1 MNILITGAWPD
12 AKKHIEQ
19 IEAMGHCT
27 VFLQNEADALPC
39 DPTWPAGLI
48 CNGLFLHHPIEQF
61 RNLRFI
67 QLTSAGFDRVPM
79 DYVQSHGIEIHNAR
93 GVYSAP
99 MAEFAV
105 GSVLQIYKQFPF
117 FRENQKAHRWEK
129 RRDLRE
135 LTGKTV
141 VILGCGS
148 VGTECAKRFRVF
160 ACKLI
165 GVDIY
170 PRQDE
175 RFDEILPLTA
185 LDETLPAAD
194 VLILTVPLTDETRG
208 LINAARLA
216 AMKPDAVLLNLSR
229 GAVIDEPSLAAHL
242 QANPAFTAALDVFES
257 EPLNES
263 SPLWSCSNAILTPHN
278 SFVGENDSVRLN
290 AVVLRNLAS
299 VGMGLIL

>member
-12 AKKHIEQ
+12 AKKHIVQ
-19 IEAMGHCT
+19 IEAMGHRT

-216 AMKPDAVLLNLSR
+216 AMKPDATLVNISR

-242 QANPAFTAALDVFES
+242 QANPAFTAALDVFGE
-257 EPLNES
+257 EPIAHN
-263 SPLWSCSNAILTPHN
+263 SPLWTFPNVYITPHN
-278 SFVGENDSVRLN
+278 CFSGENNSLRLN
-290 AVVLRNLAS
+290 KLIVNRIVAT
-299 VGMGLIL
+299 GL

>member
-1 MNILITGAWPD
+1 
-12 AKKHIEQ
+12 
-19 IEAMGHCT
+19 
-27 VFLQNEADALPC
+27 
-39 DPTWPAGLI
+39 
-48 CNGLFLHHPIEQF
+48 
-61 RNLRFI
+61 
-67 QLTSAGFDRVPM
+67 
-79 DYVQSHGIEIHNAR
+79 
-93 GVYSAP
+93 

-216 AMKPDAVLLNLSR
+216 AMKPDATLVNISR
-229 GAVIDEPSLAAHL
+229 GAVIDEPALLARL
-242 QANPAFTAALDVFES
+242 STTPAFTAALDVFEE
-257 EPLNES
+257 EPIAPN
-263 SPLWSCSNAILTPHN
+263 SPLWTFPNVYITPHN
-278 SFVGENDSVRLN
+278 CFSGENNSLRLN
-290 AVVLRNLAS
+290 KLIVNRIVAT
-299 VGMGLIL
+299 GL

>member
-39 DPTWPAGLI
+39 DPTWPVGLI

-216 AMKPDAVLLNLSR
+216 AMKPDATLVNISR

-263 SPLWSCSNAILTPHN
+263 SPLWACSNAILTPHN
-278 SFVGENDSVRLN
+278 SFAGENDSARLN

>member
-117 FRENQKAHRWEK
+117 FRENQKAYRWEK

-216 AMKPDAVLLNLSR
+216 AMKPDATLVNISR
-229 GAVIDEPSLAAHL
+229 GAVIDELALAAHL

>member
-216 AMKPDAVLLNLSR
+216 AMKPDATLVNISR

-242 QANPAFTAALDVFES
+242 QANPAFTATLDVFGE
-257 EPLNES
+257 EPIAHN
-263 SPLWSCSNAILTPHN
+263 SPLWTFPNVYITPHN
-278 SFVGENDSVRLN
+278 CFSGENNSLRLN
-290 AVVLRNLAS
+290 KLIVNRIVAT
-299 VGMGLIL
+299 GL

>member
-216 AMKPDAVLLNLSR
+216 AMKPDATLVNISR

-263 SPLWSCSNAILTPHN
+263 SPLWACSNAILTPHN
-278 SFVGENDSVRLN
+278 SFAGEGCAVRIREVILS
-290 AVVLRNLAS
+290 NLQCRRT
-299 VGMGLIL
+299 L

>member
-216 AMKPDAVLLNLSR
+216 AMKPDATLVNISR

-242 QANPAFTAALDVFES
+242 QANPAFTAALDVFGE
-257 EPLNES
+257 EPIAHN
-263 SPLWSCSNAILTPHN
+263 SPLWTFPNVYITPHN
-278 SFVGENDSVRLN
+278 CFSGENNSLRLN
-290 AVVLRNLAS
+290 KLIVNRIVAT
-299 VGMGLIL
+299 GL

>member
-148 VGTECAKRFRVF
+148 VGTECARRFRVF

-208 LINAARLA
+208 LIGSVRLA

>member
-39 DPTWPAGLI
+39 DPTWPVGLI

-141 VILGCGS
+141 LIVGCGS
-148 VGTECAKRFRVF
+148 VGTECARRFRAFDAHV
-160 ACKLI
+160 L
-165 GVDIY
+165 GVDLF
-170 PRQDE
+170 PRTDAGYE
-175 RFDEILPLTA
+175 RMHPLTA
-185 LDETLPAAD
+185 LDELLPAAD
-194 VLILTVPLTDETRG
+194 VLILTVPLTEQTRG
-208 LINAARLA
+208 LIGSVRLA

>member
-216 AMKPDAVLLNLSR
+216 AMKPDATLVNISR

-242 QANPAFTAALDVFES
+242 QANPAFTAALDVFGE
-257 EPLNES
+257 EPIAPN
-263 SPLWSCSNAILTPHN
+263 SPLWTFPNVYITPHN
-278 SFVGENDSVRLN
+278 CFSGENNSLRLN
-290 AVVLRNLAS
+290 KLIVNRIVAT
-299 VGMGLIL
+299 GL